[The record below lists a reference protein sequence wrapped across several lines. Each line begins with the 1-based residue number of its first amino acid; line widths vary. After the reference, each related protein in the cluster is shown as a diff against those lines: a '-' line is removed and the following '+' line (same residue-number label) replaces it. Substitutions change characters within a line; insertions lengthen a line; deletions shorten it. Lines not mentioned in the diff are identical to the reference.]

1 MRTAGP
7 LEKNSSDATA
17 APVFP
22 APAVASAVRIL
33 DHLTQQSSGAGV
45 SVIARELGLNKSTC
59 FNILLTLQHFGLVVK
74 SSGEARYRL
83 GPKLVELGA
92 AARRNLSNRSPL
104 RRAMRDLAD
113 ETGIGCVLAQVLGDG
128 RSFVIVDRVGPRL
141 AEDGVAPAIGKV
153 FPLTGPAIGRAALAR
168 LEYEE
173 ALEIVQRTRGGAPNS
188 RRDAQWRGD
197 LARIR
202 EQGFATSLEQ
212 YERGTNA
219 VAAAIAPHGELHA
232 VLGLVGRA
240 TELPSD
246 RLHVLGRRLAE
257 LTASVERAIEQGEL
271 PA

>member
-1 MRTAGP
+1 MRAPDP
-7 LEKNSSDATA
+7 LEADSRDAAA
-17 APVFP
+17 APSFP

-33 DHLTQQSSGAGV
+33 DHLAQQSSGAGV
-45 SVIARELGLNKSTC
+45 SAVSRELGLNKSTC

-92 AARRNLSNRSPL
+92 AARRNLSSRSPL

-128 RSFVIVDRVGPRL
+128 RSFVIVDRVGPRM

-153 FPLTGPAIGRAALAR
+153 YPLTAPAIGRAALAR
-168 LEYEE
+168 LDAEE
-173 ALEIVQRTRGGAPNS
+173 ALEIVHRTRGGAPNS
-188 RRDAQWRGD
+188 RQDAQWRVD

-232 VLGLVGRA
+232 ILGLVGRA
-240 TELPSD
+240 TDLAPE
-246 RLHVLGRRLAE
+246 RLHALGRRLAA
-257 LTASVERAIEQGEL
+257 LTAGIERAIEQGEVST
-271 PA
+271 